1 MSRLRLLRRS
11 SSSTTLIPRLRL
23 LRRCSTST
31 STSPPSGPWSPR
43 DAFVAAIERVR
54 AGTLSPED
62 AHHLFDDLLGQATPV
77 PDRTM
82 NGFFAVLARATS
94 PAACIRDGPAL
105 AVALFNR
112 VPRRG
117 RTGLKANE
125 IVATTFLK
133 CLCCAKRTEEA
144 VKVLL
149 HRMPELGCVPN
160 AISYSIVLKS
170 LCENSMSQQAL
181 DLLQMAAKEGG
192 CLPDVV
198 AYSTIIHGFFKE
210 GEIDKAC
217 HLFHEMMRQ
226 GVVPT
231 VVTYNIIID
240 ALCKAGEMD
249 KAELVFQRMARNGA
263 QPNKATC
270 NGSKFS
276 SLTDG
281 YCSVA
286 KMDKTFK
293 LLDAMRNVVRV
304 KPTTVTYG
312 IILDGLYRAGRTA
325 AAKEMFHQMIKSGI
339 TVPISIYTIILRGLC
354 KNNCAG
360 EAITMFQ
367 ELRAMNVKFDIITLN
382 TMINAMYKVQRREEA
397 KGLFAAI
404 SASGLMPDAYTY
416 NVMINNLLKEG
427 SVEEVDNM
435 FSLMEKSGCA
445 PSSHLVNDII
455 RRLLEKGE
463 IAKAGNYLSKVDGKI
478 ISLED
483 STTSLLSSL
492 FSSKGKYR
500 ENIKLLPANYHFL
513 DGFSGIAHE
522 TNS

>member
-82 NGFFAVLARATS
+82 NGVLARATS

-112 VPRRG
+112 VCREEAGPHVAAPTVHTYGILMDCCCRARRPDLG
-117 RTGLKANE
+117 LALFGRFLRTGLKANE

-181 DLLQMAAKEGG
+181 DLLQMATKEGG

-198 AYSTIIHGFFKE
+198 AYSAIIHGFFKE

-263 QPNKATC
+263 RPNKATC

-293 LLDAMRNVVRV
+293 LLDAMISVGIE
-304 KPTTVTYG
+304 PDAVTYSAL
-312 IILDGLYRAGRTA
+312 LDGYFKNGRIDDGLTLFR
-325 AAKEMFHQMIKSGI
+325 EMS
-339 TVPISIYTIILRGLC
+339 C
-354 KNNCAG
+354 
-360 EAITMFQ
+360 
-367 ELRAMNVKFDIITLN
+367 EL
-382 TMINAMYKVQRREEA
+382 
-397 KGLFAAI
+397 
-404 SASGLMPDAYTY
+404 
-416 NVMINNLLKEG
+416 NLQL
-427 SVEEVDNM
+427 
-435 FSLMEKSGCA
+435 
-445 PSSHLVNDII
+445 
-455 RRLLEKGE
+455 
-463 IAKAGNYLSKVDGKI
+463 
-478 ISLED
+478 
-483 STTSLLSSL
+483 
-492 FSSKGKYR
+492 
-500 ENIKLLPANYHFL
+500 
-513 DGFSGIAHE
+513 
-522 TNS
+522 